1 MDGEHRV
8 NTEELLAQLRNR
20 VEERR
25 KSGEYPPGLEN
36 DLEGHFRRIVSRGR
50 AQDLEMVRSS
60 LHALEGRMAFNRARI
75 PASSELPGGSV
86 LHRSVGKL
94 VGRQTEGVLDQV
106 RLFAEAVRETFEALL
121 DALEM
126 PGSHVHA
133 DLIEQLDGA
142 LERLAAFERTPGDP
156 RVAVAEL
163 ERRVEHLETT
173 EARRHFEPWYGNDR
187 FEAEFRGSREELL
200 DRYRNLATE
209 LMGCAPVLD
218 VGCGRGEFLEL
229 LAEVDVDAR
238 GVDIDPR
245 LVEAAKARGLKVD
258 QADGI
263 EWLAG
268 EVDRSLGG
276 LVTIQVVEHLSA
288 QQVADFVKLAA
299 DKLRPGGKAI
309 VETINP
315 QSLYV
320 FAHSFYVDPT
330 HVHPVHPGY
339 LAFLFR
345 EAGFSG
351 VRIDWRSEPGAE
363 EMLQRIHDDGVMDEN
378 IERINRVL
386 FGPQDYAL
394 IAIR

>member
-8 NTEELLAQLRNR
+8 NTEELLAQLRER

-25 KSGEYPPGLEN
+25 RTGEYPPGLED
-36 DLEGHFRRIVSRGR
+36 DLEAHFRRIVSRGR
-50 AQDLEMVRSS
+50 AQELELVRAS
-60 LHALEGRMAFNRARI
+60 LQVLESRMAFNRARI
-75 PASSELPGGSV
+75 PATSELPGGSV
-86 LHRSVGKL
+86 LHKSVGKL

-126 PGSHVHA
+126 PGTHVHA

-142 LERLAAFERTPGDP
+142 LERLAAFERAPGDP

-163 ERRVEHLETT
+163 ERRVQQLESA
-173 EARRHFEPWYGNDR
+173 EANRRFDPWYGSDR
-187 FEAEFRGSREELL
+187 FEAEFRGSRDELL
-200 DRYRNLATE
+200 DRYRGLAAE
-209 LMGCAPVLD
+209 LTGCAPVLD

-229 LAEVDVDAR
+229 LAEIEVDAR
-238 GVDIDPR
+238 GIEIDTR
-245 LVEAAKARGLKVD
+245 LVEFAKARGLKVD

-288 QQVADFVKLAA
+288 QQVADLVKLAA

-309 VETINP
+309 IETVNP

-320 FAHSFYVDPT
+320 FAHSFYVDPS

-351 VRIDWRSEPGAE
+351 VRLEWRSDPSAE

-394 IAIR
+394 IAVR

>member
-1 MDGEHRV
+1 MDGEPRPS
-8 NTEELLAQLRNR
+8 TEKLLAQLRDR
-20 VEERR
+20 VEARR
-25 KSGEYPPGLEN
+25 GRGEYPPGLEE
-36 DLEGHFRRIVSRGR
+36 DLEAHFQRIVSRGR
-50 AQDLEMVRSS
+50 AQDLELVRSS

-75 PASSELPGGSV
+75 PASSELPGGAV

-126 PGSHVHA
+126 PGTHVHA
-133 DLIEQLDGA
+133 DLIEQVDGA

-163 ERRVEHLETT
+163 ERRVEHLEAR
-173 EARRHFEPWYGNDR
+173 EASRHFEPWYGNDR
-187 FEAEFRGSREELL
+187 FESEFRGSREELL
-200 DRYRNLATE
+200 DRYRSLAAE
-209 LMGCAPVLD
+209 LVGCAPVLD

-238 GVDIDPR
+238 GIDSDPR
-245 LVEAAKARGLKVD
+245 IVEAAKARGLKVD
-258 QADGI
+258 HADGI

-288 QQVADFVKLAA
+288 QQVADLVRLAA
-299 DKLRPGGKAI
+299 DKLRPGGKAV
-309 VETINP
+309 VETVNP

-320 FAHSFYVDPT
+320 FAHSFYLDPT

-351 VRIDWRSEPGAE
+351 VRIEWRSEPGAE

-394 IAIR
+394 IAVR

>member
-1 MDGEHRV
+1 MEPEHPV
-8 NTEELLAQLRNR
+8 NTEELLAQLRER

-25 KSGEYPPGLEN
+25 RRGEYPPGLEE
-36 DLEGHFRRIVSRGR
+36 DLEAHFRRIVGHGR
-50 AQDLEMVRSS
+50 AQELELVRAN
-60 LHALEGRMAFNRARI
+60 LHALEARMAFSRTRI
-75 PASSELPGGSV
+75 PVTSELPAGSV

-126 PGSHVHA
+126 PGTHVHA

-163 ERRVEHLETT
+163 ERRVEHLESA
-173 EARRHFEPWYGNDR
+173 EANRRFDPWYGNDR
-187 FEAEFRGSREELL
+187 FEAEFRGTRAEILE
-200 DRYRNLATE
+200 RYRGLAAE
-209 LMGCAPVLD
+209 LAGCSPVLD

-229 LAEVDVDAR
+229 LAEIDVEAR
-238 GVDIDPR
+238 GIELDPR
-245 LVEAAKARGLKVD
+245 LVESANARGLKVD
-258 QADGI
+258 QGDGI
-263 EWLAG
+263 ESLAS

-288 QQVADFVKLAA
+288 QQVADLVKLAA
-299 DKLRPGGKAI
+299 VKLRPGGKAI
-309 VETINP
+309 VETVNP

-320 FAHSFYVDPT
+320 FAHSFYVDPS

-351 VRIDWRSEPGAE
+351 VRIEWRSDPSAE

-394 IAIR
+394 IAVR